1 MPPIDPANYVLSN
14 VSHVPSPGL
23 LFFADLLEHNLQAM
37 LAIAGSPSRLCP
49 HVKTHKTC
57 EITRKWLQH
66 GVERH
71 KCATLVEAEL
81 LAREKVPHVL
91 VAYQMI
97 GPNLDRLRQLMDQ
110 YPTTRFAVLVDST
123 TAIDALADAVADSKQ
138 PVGAY
143 VDLNT
148 GMDRTGIEP
157 DERGRML
164 VEALA
169 EHPRIQFDGLHW
181 YDGQHRQADP
191 DERQGEVL
199 AGWDRLC
206 RFRDS
211 LLLEGLSVPRVVAAG
226 SGSFA
231 ILADLD
237 EPDLVLSPGT
247 TVLYDADLA
256 ERFPELPFQP
266 AVGLLTRVISNNRPG
281 HITLDL
287 GHKACCADQ
296 PSGRRLHFPTMADA
310 VEVQQTEEHL
320 VLRSIDADRLN
331 LGDTL
336 VAIPRHACTTV
347 AAHESAWIIRDGQPI
362 DRWPIAARHRL

>member
-1 MPPIDPANYVLSN
+1 MHQIDPADYELAAIEQI
-14 VSHVPSPGL
+14 PSPGL
-23 LFFADLLEHNLQAM
+23 LFFTDLVRHNVQSMLE
-37 LAIAGSPSRLCP
+37 IAGHPSRLCP
-49 HVKTHKTC
+49 HAKTHKTR
-57 EITRKWLQH
+57 ELTRMWLQL
-66 GVERH
+66 GVDHH
-71 KCATLVEAEL
+71 KCATMAEAEL
-81 LAREKVPHVL
+81 LAGEGVPHVL
-91 VAYQMI
+91 VAYQLV
-97 GPNLDRLRQLMDQ
+97 GPNLGRLYQLVDR
-110 YPTTRFAVLVDST
+110 YPDTRFAALVDST
-123 TAIDALADAVADSKQ
+123 VAIDALAETVGGSER

-148 GMDRTGIEP
+148 GMDRTGVEP
-157 DERGRML
+157 DDRGRML

-191 DERQGEVL
+191 DLRRGEVL

-211 LLLEGLSVPRVVAAG
+211 LLMEGLQVPRVVAAG
-226 SGSFA
+226 SGSFP
-231 ILADLD
+231 ILADRD

-256 ERFPELPFQP
+256 ERFPELPFRP
-266 AVGLLTRVISNNRPG
+266 AVGIVTRVISNNRPG
-281 HITLDL
+281 HVTLDL

-296 PSGRRLHFPTMADA
+296 PAGRRLVFPTLTDA

-320 VLRSIDADRLN
+320 VLRSPDAERLN
-331 LGDTL
+331 LGDAL

-347 AAHESAWIIRDGQPI
+347 AAHEFAWVVRNGRPAE
-362 DRWPIAARHRL
+362 RWPIAARHR